1 MINMEVRVRI
11 PPSPTGYCH
20 VGTARTSLLNF
31 LFARKNSGRLIL
43 RIEDTDKERS
53 TPLFEKDI
61 VDSIKWLGIEWDEFY
76 RQSERIDIYKEK
88 LHALINSGKAYLS
101 EEESKKEAGKITKV
115 VRLKNP
121 GSAVTFNDLVRG
133 DISFDTK
140 ELGDFV
146 IARNIDEPLYHFAVV
161 VDDAEMRITHVIRG
175 EDHISNTPRQILIQE
190 AFGFERPQYAHFPL
204 NLAQDRSKLSKRKG
218 DVSVRSYREKGYLPE
233 ALRNYLAVIGWTP
246 PSGKEILTLE
256 EMINEFDLNG
266 IHKSG
271 SIFDIDKLRWFN
283 RHYLLALPEV
293 TFVSDAV
300 TILKESILSRQL
312 KWDDAIGNAIIPM
325 IKERIS
331 VWQDIRDLVKGGE
344 LDFFFAEP
352 RVEVRQIPDKKSSA
366 QEALRHLTTLQEIIS
381 GTSPES
387 FREPENIKS
396 AVWEYAT
403 KEGRAAVLW
412 PLRYSLTGKT
422 YSPDPFVVASIIG
435 KEATLSRIAAAISL
449 LKTV

>member
-1 MINMEVRVRI
+1 MNMEVRVRI

-366 QEALRHLTTLQEIIS
+366 QEALRHLTTLQEIIN

>member
-1 MINMEVRVRI
+1 MNMEVRVRI

-61 VDSIKWLGIEWDEFY
+61 IDSIKWLGIEWDEFY

>member
-1 MINMEVRVRI
+1 MNMEVRVRI

-325 IKERIS
+325 IK
-331 VWQDIRDLVKGGE
+331 
-344 LDFFFAEP
+344 
-352 RVEVRQIPDKKSSA
+352 
-366 QEALRHLTTLQEIIS
+366 
-381 GTSPES
+381 
-387 FREPENIKS
+387 
-396 AVWEYAT
+396 
-403 KEGRAAVLW
+403 
-412 PLRYSLTGKT
+412 
-422 YSPDPFVVASIIG
+422 
-435 KEATLSRIAAAISL
+435 
-449 LKTV
+449 

>member
-1 MINMEVRVRI
+1 MNMEVRVRI

-366 QEALRHLTTLQEIIS
+366 QEALRHLTTLQKMIGEAS
-381 GTSPES
+381 SES

>member
-1 MINMEVRVRI
+1 MNMEVRVRI

-88 LHALINSGKAYLS
+88 LHALIDSGKAYLS

-366 QEALRHLTTLQEIIS
+366 QEALRHLTTLQEIIN